1 VRAAGNFLLKDKGAK
16 KPYGS
21 ESHRLRSRGE
31 LRAPGQ
37 VLHHVGS
44 VFIIIIIIIRKIIA
58 IVMIINMLMPVKQNS
73 FTRLSILLVLTDR
86 GILALSY

>member
-31 LRAPGQ
+31 LSPGQ